1 MSEDHSTPGY
11 RRATLAANF
20 PGMEAAD
27 GGVVPPWQPATTY
40 VRGGNR
46 EFTYLRDDG
55 PVIATAEAQL
65 AALEGAPEALL
76 FASGMAAAD
85 AVFRALAPGAHVVVP
100 DVMYWALNAWVKDQ
114 AAAGHLQVTGVDGT
128 DLAAI
133 AAAVRPGETQLVW
146 IETPANP
153 LWTVTDIAGAADI
166 AHGAGARLAVDS
178 TVATPILTR
187 PIEQGAD
194 IVMHSATKYLNGHSD
209 VLAGA
214 LATAR
219 DDDFW
224 QRVRK
229 VRTLGGAIVGSFE
242 AWLLMRGMRTLSVR
256 VARSS
261 ENAMAL
267 ASWLTAQPGVAEVL
281 YPGLAGHPGH
291 VVAATQMQGG
301 FGGML
306 SVRVARGFNAAAKV
320 AAATKLFREATS
332 LGGVESL
339 IEHRA
344 PVEGPNSPCPDDLL
358 RLSVGIEDIEDLKAD
373 LATALA
379 GATGP

>member
-1 MSEDHSTPGY
+1 MSDDDPTQRY
-11 RRATLAANF
+11 RPATLAANF
-20 PGMEAAD
+20 PGVEAPD

-40 VRGGNR
+40 VRGGNQ

-65 AALEGAPEALL
+65 AALEGAVDALL

-85 AVFRALAPGAHVVVP
+85 AVFRTLPPGAHVVVP

-114 AAAGHLQVTGVDGT
+114 GESGHLRVSSVDGA
-128 DLAAI
+128 DLDAI
-133 AAAVRPGETQLVW
+133 AAAVRPGETGLVW

-153 LWTVTDIAGAADI
+153 LWTVTDIAGAAEI
-166 AHGAGARLAVDS
+166 AHAAGARLAVDS
-178 TVATPILTR
+178 TVATPVLTR
-187 PIEQGAD
+187 PLELGAD

-214 LATAR
+214 LASAR

-229 VRTLGGAIVGSFE
+229 VRTLGGAIIGSFE
-242 AWLLMRGMRTLSVR
+242 AWLLMRGMRTLSIR
-256 VARSS
+256 VERAAA
-261 ENAMAL
+261 NAIAL
-267 ASWLTAQPGVAEVL
+267 AGWLTTQPAVSHVL
-281 YPGLAGHPGH
+281 YPGLADHPGH
-291 VVAATQMQGG
+291 DTAARQMQGG
-301 FGGML
+301 FGAMMSIRLKG
-306 SVRVARGFNAAAKV
+306 GFDAAAKV
-320 AAATKLFREATS
+320 AATTKLFREATS

-344 PVEGPNSPCPDDLL
+344 PVEGPQSPCPDDLL

-373 LATALA
+373 LAAALA
-379 GATGP
+379 AV